1 MHLLK
6 ASSKPVPQERKRRK
20 IGLIGT
26 PAQYMEHVSQ
36 QNSLAQS
43 QAQSVRPSAMREEI
57 KREQHDKMDEISNVS
72 DIQARMN
79 YPRRNRGKSKEK
91 QITE

>member
-20 IGLIGT
+20 IGLLGT
-26 PAQYMEHVSQ
+26 PAQYMEHVSA
-36 QNSLAQS
+36 QNSVVQS
-43 QAQSVRPSAMREEI
+43 RAHSIHPSAMKEEL

-72 DIQARMN
+72 EIQSRMN

-91 QITE
+91 